1 MSKNVYFKQEA
12 RAKFQKGID
21 MVADAVGSTLGAR
34 GRSVIIAKGYGH
46 YPSATKDGVTV
57 ANDCFWED
65 EVENAG
71 GMFIREACNKTL
83 LLAGDGTTTT
93 AVLAQNILTNG
104 LNAIDAGANFSEVKS
119 GIEKAVDCVVEKL
132 KAMAIPVNDNEMIRS
147 IATISA
153 NNDSEIGDRIAELY
167 EKVGNT
173 VKIEIEKSP
182 TFKTFI
188 KTKDGAE
195 ISAGY
200 VNEGFVT
207 DRVKKEYVCENPQI
221 LVLDYEVKNM
231 KQIEPFL
238 QKLAQTGFNLVSQG
252 LVIIANGF
260 EGEFYNTMLV
270 NKIRNNFKI
279 CLMQAPSAY
288 QKDFLKDV
296 SILTGATLICDE
308 EGMKIEHASIEHLGT
323 CEKIIIS
330 KWPSVIIGG
339 AGEKESVDFLKESIK
354 TDIEKIDNTEVKNI
368 LEKRLA
374 RLSGSIGVIYVGGFT
389 NTEMEEKI
397 ARVDDAVRATK
408 SAVEEG
414 VVAGGGLALIRCAEK
429 LYSLEIVGDE
439 KIGIQLIID
448 ACYVPLSKMLENA
461 GLNQNIVVNVKDS
474 KANIGYNI
482 KTKSMEDLVLS
493 GVIDPVKVV
502 RCALQSASS
511 VATQVIT
518 SDVLLVEMKPK
529 D

>member
-1 MSKNVYFKQEA
+1 MSKKGFFNQEA
-12 RAKFQKGID
+12 RKAFQAGID
-21 MVADAVGSTLGAR
+21 FIYKAVSSTAGPR
-34 GRSVIIAKGYGH
+34 GKNVIVSDGYGH
-46 YPSATKDGVTV
+46 FPFTTKDGVTV
-57 ANDCFWED
+57 ANKCFLED
-65 EVENAG
+65 EVENTG
-71 GMFIREACNKTL
+71 VMFMREACNKTL

-93 AVLAQNILTNG
+93 AILAHNISTNG
-104 LNAIDAGANFSEVKS
+104 LDAIDKGANSQEVRS
-119 GIEKAVDCVVEKL
+119 GIEKAVDCIVRAL
-132 KAMAIPVNDNEMIRS
+132 KGMAIPVNDNEMIRS

-167 EKVGNT
+167 EKVGNN

-238 QKLAQTGFNLVSQG
+238 QRLVETRFNLTTQG

-270 NKIRNNFKI
+270 NKMRNNFKI
-279 CLMQAPSAY
+279 CLVQSPSAY

-296 SILTGATLICDE
+296 STLTGATLVCDE
-308 EGMKIEHASIEHLGT
+308 VGMKIENASIEHLGT

-339 AGEKESVDFLKESIK
+339 AGEKESVDFLKDSIK
-354 TDIEKIDNTEVKNI
+354 TDIEKTDNTEVKNI

-414 VVAGGGLALIRCAEK
+414 VVAGGGVALIRCMEK
-429 LYSLEIVGDE
+429 LNKIECSGDE
-439 KIGIQLIID
+439 KIGVNLISN
-448 ACYVPLSKMLENA
+448 ACKSPLTKMLENA
-461 GLNQNIVVNVKDS
+461 GLPIELVNDVINQYPNF
-474 KANIGYNI
+474 GYNI
-482 KTKSMEDLVLS
+482 KTKTMEDLVLA